1 MKKVLRIIT
10 IITGIICAVS
20 VCLLGYLCLEDIASL
35 LGKIKAKLPWKGKAE
50 GVSTYSED

>member
-35 LGKIKAKLPWKGKAE
+35 LGKIKARLPWKGKTE

>member
-35 LGKIKAKLPWKGKAE
+35 LGKIKARLPWEGKTE